1 MVVKLSGG
9 DVDVTAGTGF
19 LGETVIPLVRLTVKG
34 AGGEPVVVWI
44 RPLEAR
50 AIGLDLIGAAH
61 SAIAD
66 AHVRRIARRHGLDG
80 DGLVGGLREL
90 TTETLGPG

>member
-1 MVVKLSGG
+1 MRLTGG

-19 LGETVIPLVRLTVKG
+19 RAGSPIPLIRLTVT
-34 AGGEPVVVWI
+34 AEGGEPQVVWI

-66 AHVRRIARRHGLDG
+66 SQLRSIAKAHGFDG
-80 DGLVGGLREL
+80 DTLIGELRFR
-90 TTETLGPG
+90 TEAELGPG